1 MLNKTLLLVLGA
13 RYFKNY
19 KNWLMIFNNECDKTM
34 MKINLRLF
42 FVCLL
47 LYLYR
52 FSIGLKNRQCKTR
65 D

>member
-1 MLNKTLLLVLGA
+1 MLNETLLSVLEA
-13 RYFKNY
+13 SFFKNY
-19 KNWLMIFNNECDKTM
+19 KNGLMKFNNECDKTM